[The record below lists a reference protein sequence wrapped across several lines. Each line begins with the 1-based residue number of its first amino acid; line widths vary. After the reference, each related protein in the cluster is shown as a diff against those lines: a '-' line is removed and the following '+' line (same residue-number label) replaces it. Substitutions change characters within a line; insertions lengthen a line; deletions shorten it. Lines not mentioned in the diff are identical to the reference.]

1 MPVPTWS
8 VGQVLSAS
16 DVNQWFV
23 PVAVVKPADTARN
36 STTALANDPDLVLNL
51 AANSTYH
58 VQGVIFYDGPAAGAS
73 DIKYT
78 FTVPTG
84 ASGQYF
90 MPRQNLSGNFAGAFS
105 NFWTDTNSANT
116 NSVGT
121 FMILGVSGLLI
132 TVTAGALHFQWAQN
146 TSNATNTRV
155 RANSFLSA
163 QRIG

>member
-1 MPVPTWS
+1 MPIPTWA
-8 VGQVLSAS
+8 VGQVLSAN

-23 PVAVVKPADTARN
+23 PLAVVKPADTSRN
-36 STTALANDPDLVLNL
+36 STTTMSNDPDLVLNV
-51 AANSTYH
+51 AASATYY
-58 VQGVIFYDGPAAGAS
+58 VSGVIFYDGPAAGSS

-90 MPRQNLSGNFAGAFS
+90 LPRQSLAGNFADAFS
-105 NFWTDTNSANT
+105 HFWTDTNTANT

-121 FMILGVSGLLI
+121 FMILGVMGLLI
-132 TVTAGALHFQWAQN
+132 TTTAGALRFQWAQN

-155 RANSFLSA
+155 RANSFLTA